1 MIQDL
6 MADPAAAAAFAR
18 DAEQTFESYGL
29 TAEERASLR
38 EGSTAAL
45 IALGVHP
52 NLQMKYERLRA
63 IGIGAAAG
71 AGPLA
76 AWLDRLTRRC

>member
-18 DAEQTFESYGL
+18 DAEPTFERYGL

-63 IGIGAAAG
+63 IGTGAAAG

>member
-6 MADPAAAAAFAR
+6 MADPGAAAAFAR
-18 DAEQTFESYGL
+18 DAEPTFERYGL

-38 EGSTAAL
+38 QGGAAAL

-63 IGIGAAAG
+63 LGGPAGGAAP
-71 AGPLA
+71 PLA
-76 AWLDRLTRRC
+76 AWLDRLTRRR